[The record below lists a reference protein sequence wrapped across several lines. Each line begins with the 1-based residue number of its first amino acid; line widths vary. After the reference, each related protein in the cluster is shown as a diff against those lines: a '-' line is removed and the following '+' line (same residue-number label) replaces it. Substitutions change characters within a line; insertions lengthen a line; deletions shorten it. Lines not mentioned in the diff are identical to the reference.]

1 MAGMSEQDVLAVL
14 DEFAAAELKAD
25 TGALE
30 GLLAADFLG
39 VGPLGFVLTKDQW
52 LDRYLSGALVPAAFE
67 LRDVG
72 VREYGDTAVALAVQK
87 QEGSYHGH
95 PANGEFRAVL
105 VLTRQE
111 GGWVIVSCQLS
122 GPLGRP
128 PGRPPGGAPAQKAPQ
143 AQ

>member
-1 MAGMSEQDVLAVL
+1 MTEQDVLAVL
-14 DEFAAAELKAD
+14 ERFAAAERKAD
-25 TGALE
+25 TDALD

-52 LDRYLSGALVPAAFE
+52 LDRYRSGALVPAAFE

-72 VREYGDTAVALAVQK
+72 VRRYGATAVALAAQK

-95 PANGEFRAVL
+95 PANGEFRAVI
-105 VLTRQE
+105 VLTRQDSDP
-111 GGWVIVSCQLS
+111 GAGWVIVSCQLS
-122 GPLGRP
+122 GPLGPP
-128 PGRPPGGAPAQKAPQ
+128 PGARQ